1 MLPQFGYI
9 VAQAGA
15 DSRPPPSQLM
25 YAHARSPPPPS
36 SAQQQHQNQPTH
48 VASLTNVKGT
58 QATYNNAPVQHQ
70 NPPNAVPP
78 PSTRHHQVAG
88 TLSSSSQSPHLQQ
101 HHLYQSHP
109 SVTAPPFTYSTS
121 VTPPMSVNG
130 AAATT
135 EYHTQYYSS
144 NYAMESFRP
153 PLPQPPPPS
162 QTQTSTAS
170 PWPPHDPAS
179 IWQAPSPHSMYSSR
193 QPPDVVTP
201 LPPPAPPPPLIIK
214 QAYEHVKPPPPTRWH
229 QEDTLDLNDSKM
241 LRRLRDCTD
250 LMSWMDHEFWE
261 QKDEVYQ
268 DKHQAL
274 QKELKSLQE
283 GDHAVFQE
291 RVADLELIRDQAIES
306 ALCFETYQQ
315 TMAKQDLDLNLME
328 IENEF
333 KIEERYLNEV
343 IMQVIDEHRK
353 QIKEDRGN
361 DIDAVD
367 SEGIFEEVYER
378 IQQKKHL
385 RKRTTLM
392 NGDRASPAGSRQ
404 ETSSRGRRLKN
415 TTVAPHN
422 INAPMTAKEEDDVET
437 EYLAMKG
444 VIPKRNTTNARR

>member
-25 YAHARSPPPPS
+25 YTHARSPPPPS

-48 VASLTNVKGT
+48 GASLANATGT
-58 QATYNNAPVQHQ
+58 QATYNNAPAQHQ
-70 NPPNAVPP
+70 NAPNAVPA
-78 PSTRHHQVAG
+78 PSTRHHQAAG
-88 TLSSSSQSPHLQQ
+88 TLSSSQSPHRQQ
-101 HHLYQSHP
+101 HHLYQSQP

-121 VTPPMSVNG
+121 VTPPVSVNG
-130 AAATT
+130 AATT

-153 PLPQPPPPS
+153 PPPRPS
-162 QTQTSTAS
+162 QTQTSAAAS
-170 PWPPHDPAS
+170 PWQPHDPASLSSS
-179 IWQAPSPHSMYSSR
+179 IWQAPSPHTMYSS
-193 QPPDVVTP
+193 QQPDVATTM
-201 LPPPAPPPPLIIK
+201 PPPAPPPPLIIK
-214 QAYEHVKPPPPTRWH
+214 QAYEHAKPPPARWD
-229 QEDTLDLNDSKM
+229 QEETLDAHDRKM
-241 LRRLRDCTD
+241 LRRLRDCND
-250 LMSWMDHEFWE
+250 LTSWMDREFCE

-268 DKHQAL
+268 EKHQAL

-283 GDHAVFQE
+283 GDHALFQE
-291 RVADLELIRDQAIES
+291 RLADLELIRDQTIDS

-315 TMAKQDLDLNLME
+315 TIAKQDLDLNLME

-333 KIEERYLNEV
+333 KIEERYLKEV
-343 IMQVIDEHRK
+343 IMLVIDEHRK
-353 QIKEDRGN
+353 QIKDDRGN

-367 SEGIFEEVYER
+367 IEGLFEEVYER

-385 RKRTTLM
+385 RKRTTLA
-392 NGDRASPAGSRQ
+392 NGDRASPAGSRH

-444 VIPKRNTTNARR
+444 MISKRNTTNSRR